1 MAKRKVIKKAPL
13 NKRIF
18 AFLIDWYF
26 GWVFAAIPVGWLW
39 NVLTREKTINTD
51 ILLFEK
57 PYGLLAGVLGIL
69 FGIVYY
75 YVIPL
80 KYDGQTLGKKFL
92 SLKITDENG
101 EALNAKDLAKRQI
114 IGLLLLESPLLL
126 VGNYVT
132 QMITMYTFDAVGT
145 VLNWVKV
152 AILIISCFM
161 VVKKGTAIHD
171 SIAHSIVIEK

>member
-51 ILLFEK
+51 ILVFEK

-75 YVIPL
+75 PVLPYGAFRAEKPRL
-80 KYDGQTLGKKFL
+80 RPFGYGFMGSYNLCPR
-92 SLKITDENG
+92 
-101 EALNAKDLAKRQI
+101 ALQQD
-114 IGLLLLESPLLL
+114 
-126 VGNYVT
+126 
-132 QMITMYTFDAVGT
+132 
-145 VLNWVKV
+145 
-152 AILIISCFM
+152 
-161 VVKKGTAIHD
+161 
-171 SIAHSIVIEK
+171 

>member
-51 ILLFEK
+51 ILVFEK

-80 KYDGQTLGKKFL
+80 KFEGQTLGKKFL
-92 SLKITDENG
+92 SLKITDENVIKHYG
-101 EALNAKDLAKRQI
+101 
-114 IGLLLLESPLLL
+114 
-126 VGNYVT
+126 
-132 QMITMYTFDAVGT
+132 MI
-145 VLNWVKV
+145 N
-152 AILIISCFM
+152 ISR
-161 VVKKGTAIHD
+161 
-171 SIAHSIVIEK
+171 